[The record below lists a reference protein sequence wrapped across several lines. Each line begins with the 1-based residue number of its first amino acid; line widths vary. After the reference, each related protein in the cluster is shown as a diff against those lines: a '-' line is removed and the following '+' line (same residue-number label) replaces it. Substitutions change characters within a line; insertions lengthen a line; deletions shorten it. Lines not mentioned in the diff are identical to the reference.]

1 MKTHLIIIASL
12 VIILLSSFSENQP
25 DQRIIDYLGQ
35 EKVDIIAKNN
45 PDLIRYYNYFLD
57 NSYMV
62 ASVPQDKLNDNNF
75 QEIDLPLKN
84 GKVDIKTLNVL
95 KLEIQRKYDERIYF
109 KVKNSNEIFV
119 MLSEKEFIEKYN
131 EYRRN
136 LGLIEE

>member
-12 VIILLSSFSENQP
+12 VIILLSSFSGNQP

-35 EKVDIIAKNN
+35 EKVDIITKNN

-119 MLSEKEFIEKYN
+119 ILSEKEFIEKYN

>member
-12 VIILLSSFSENQP
+12 VIILLSSFSGNQP

-35 EKVDIIAKNN
+35 EKVDIITKNN
-45 PDLIRYYNYFLD
+45 PDLISYYNYFLD

-119 MLSEKEFIEKYN
+119 ILSEKEFIEKYN